1 MGFRFNNLKK
11 RPTVGRC
18 PITQI
23 EFNKPLKS
31 LSKRE
36 RQIRFYFQ
44 SIRIVAF
51 IHLLIAVGIP
61 LNKAIIKE
69 AQILLIIINLLIALL
84 LSRFTL
90 LGYRIAVVYYFLF
103 GMVSTL
109 TIQRGSGEQ
118 FIGIILALLALY
130 LIGNQ
135 TSKSMFDRSI
145 TPGSV

>member
-1 MGFRFNNLKK
+1 MIWNTLKK
-11 RPTVGRC
+11 LQV
-18 PITQI
+18 
-23 EFNKPLKS
+23 
-31 LSKRE
+31 
-36 RQIRFYFQ
+36 
-44 SIRIVAF
+44 
-51 IHLLIAVGIP
+51 
-61 LNKAIIKE
+61 KE

-90 LGYRIAVVYYFLF
+90 LGYRMAVVYYFLF

-135 TSKSMFDRSI
+135 TSKSLFDRSI
-145 TPGSV
+145 EPQA

>member
-1 MGFRFNNLKK
+1 MGLRFNNLKK
-11 RPTVGRC
+11 RAAEGRC
-18 PITQI
+18 PIPQI
-23 EFNKPLKS
+23 EFNKPFRA

-36 RQIRFYFQ
+36 RQVRFHFQ

-51 IHLLIAVGIP
+51 IHLLIAIGIP
-61 LNKAIIKE
+61 FNKAIVKE

-90 LGYRIAVVYYFLF
+90 LGYRMAVVYYFLF

-145 TPGSV
+145 EP

>member
-11 RPTVGRC
+11 RPTEGRC

-23 EFNKPLKS
+23 EFNKPLKA

-44 SIRIVAF
+44 SVRRVAF
-51 IHLLIAVGIP
+51 IHLLIAIGIP
-61 LNKAIIKE
+61 LNKAIVKE

-90 LGYRIAVVYYFLF
+90 IGYRIAVVYYFLF

-118 FIGIILALLALY
+118 FIGIILALFALY

-145 TPGSV
+145 EPGSV

>member
-1 MGFRFNNLKK
+1 MGLRFNNLKK
-11 RPTVGRC
+11 RAAEGRC

-23 EFNKPLKS
+23 EFNKPFRA

-36 RQIRFYFQ
+36 RQVRFHFQ

-51 IHLLIAVGIP
+51 IHLLIAIGIP
-61 LNKAIIKE
+61 FNKAIVKE

-90 LGYRIAVVYYFLF
+90 LGYRMAVVYYFLF

-145 TPGSV
+145 EP